1 MEALHQQARDK
12 RKEAQDQQQK
22 MNALEKQQMQLLIEK
37 DEKHREE
44 ERKKNEARKKLG
56 QQWML
61 AAEEQYQKNAESAKN
76 GANRGQKMSLEEL
89 RLNKHIL
96 KEVRDA
102 KRKGEFTDLYTKCIN
117 KKITNVD

>member
-1 MEALHQQARDK
+1 
-12 RKEAQDQQQK
+12 